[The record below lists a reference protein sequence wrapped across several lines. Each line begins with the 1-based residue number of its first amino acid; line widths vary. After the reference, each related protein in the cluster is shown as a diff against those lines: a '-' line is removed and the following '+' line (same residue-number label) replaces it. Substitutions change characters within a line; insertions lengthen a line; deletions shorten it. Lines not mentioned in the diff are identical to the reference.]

1 MDLPRPET
9 GLLAVNDD
17 GERLIIGAEDKF
29 SEELDLLSI
38 FSLCFH
44 LVAQCRAKVLQSFRV
59 LPTIQQDL
67 VDHNE
72 QFACPIRVELT
83 VEILVGVKGD
93 VMLEHCLQEIQEGRL
108 PGIAFL
114 GHQKEDRQFLDWL
127 QVKQLQIIKPQL
139 VLLLEYVMNQVLDM
153 REWPWSGIVIH
164 RLITVVEIVDLS
176 LVMSMAG
183 NCAETIVF
191 GYRSRIVLS
200 FVLTKGTVAPRKQRF
215 LALPVNAGAG
225 DNFVNSRADA
235 KIFDV
240 IFHDS
245 IFQLGT
251 WAYDER
257 RFGFP

>member
-1 MDLPRPET
+1 MDLPDPET
-9 GLLAVNDD
+9 RLLAVNDD
-17 GERLIIGAEDKF
+17 GERLIIGAENEF
-29 SEELDLLSI
+29 REELDLLSI

-44 LVAQCRAKVLQSFRV
+44 LVAQCRAKVLQAFGV
-59 LPTIQQDL
+59 LPAIQQDL
-67 VDHNE
+67 VYHNE
-72 QFACPIRVELT
+72 KFAGPIRVELA
-83 VEILVGVKGD
+83 VEILVGVESD

-114 GHQKEDRQFLDWL
+114 GYQKKDRQFLDWL

-153 REWPWSGIVIH
+153 RERPWSGIVIH
-164 RLITVVEIVDLS
+164 RLIAIVKIVDLP

-183 NCAETIVF
+183 DCAETIVF

-200 FVLTKGTVAPRKQRF
+200 FVLTKGTVAPWKQRF
-215 LALPVNAGAG
+215 LALPVDAGAG
-225 DNFVNSRADA
+225 NNFVNGRADA

-245 IFQLGT
+245 IFRLGT